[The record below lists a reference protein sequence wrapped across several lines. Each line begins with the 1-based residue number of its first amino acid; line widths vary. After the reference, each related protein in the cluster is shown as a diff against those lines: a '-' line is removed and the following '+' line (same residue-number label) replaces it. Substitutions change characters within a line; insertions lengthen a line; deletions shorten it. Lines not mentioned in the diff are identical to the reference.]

1 MVGDGGVTSNG
12 GGLRG
17 DGEAQRRQRSGEG
30 EGERK
35 RERERER
42 QGRAWKELSGAAFG
56 ELVYTSGPDV
66 TWYFL

>member
-17 DGEAQRRQRSGEG
+17 DGEAQRRQRSGE
-30 EGERK
+30 E
-35 RERERER
+35 RERERERETER
-42 QGRAWKELSGAAFG
+42 QGRAWKEVSGAVFG
-56 ELVYTSGPDV
+56 ELVDTSGPNV